1 MKTILSALFVLALAR
16 CQSDQTVPS
25 QNSPTTASFP
35 TLLAPLP
42 PPDDSLVLAGIYQL
56 QQQVAVERSVGAL
69 QLLDSIYCQS
79 DGYLSEGISEA
90 AAAIWAQQSML
101 TLCYLEQHP
110 KACLRQAVV
119 LGISADIST
128 EENRVQALANFRQTA
143 LDSGRRAGLSGR
155 EMLFL
160 QQFIS
165 EVNPAL
171 LD

>member
-1 MKTILSALFVLALAR
+1 M
-16 CQSDQTVPS
+16 
-25 QNSPTTASFP
+25 
-35 TLLAPLP
+35 LLAPPP

-69 QLLDSIYCQS
+69 QFLDSIYCQS
-79 DGYLSEGISEA
+79 DGYLTDGINEA

-101 TLCYLEQHP
+101 TLRYLERHP

-119 LGISADIST
+119 QGISANMST
-128 EENRVQALANFRQTA
+128 EENWVQALANFRQMA
-143 LDSGRRAGLSGR
+143 LDSGHRAGLSRR